1 MTLIEYFRLF
11 TDAWR
16 LFRKYYPE
24 QKSDAQC
31 QTAVDDAE
39 IILERYND
47 TLFARRLLGL
57 VLEEASKKN
66 SA

>member
-24 QKSDAQC
+24 QKSDVQC
-31 QTAVDDAE
+31 QTAVDDAG
-39 IILERYND
+39 IILKRYNN

-57 VLEEASKKN
+57 VVEETSKNN
-66 SA
+66 SV